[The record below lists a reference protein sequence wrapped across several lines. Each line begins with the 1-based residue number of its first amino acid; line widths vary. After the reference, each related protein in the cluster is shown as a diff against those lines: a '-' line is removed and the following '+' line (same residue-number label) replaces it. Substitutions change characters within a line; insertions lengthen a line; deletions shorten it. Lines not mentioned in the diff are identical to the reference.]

1 MEDVDGD
8 GQQDLVSQM
17 GERVSFHLARPEID
31 ALPSWQLDLAE
42 YKTAVSASDIDL
54 DDLLSAVSG
63 IANWRIEDLDG
74 EGARDHHRIG
84 GDLQGLPGRRRHGSG
99 EGS

>member
-1 MEDVDGD
+1 MVDPDRGRVRAGDRLRARRSRRLSATFGQSVRVPWFRMEDVDGD

-42 YKTAVSASDIDL
+42 YKTRSAPVTST
-54 DDLLSAVSG
+54 STTS
-63 IANWRIEDLDG
+63 
-74 EGARDHHRIG
+74 
-84 GDLQGLPGRRRHGSG
+84 
-99 EGS
+99 

>member
-74 EGARDHHRIG
+74 EGARDLIIG
-84 GDLQGLPGRRRHGSG
+84 SEGTFKVYLGAEIGRAPV
-99 EGS
+99 